1 MIDNIDYLFAL
12 LNTYVAFIAF
22 ATIVATL
29 RQSFGTPLTQ
39 FQYILF
45 RFFVE
50 SGLLHVILLLVPIML
65 FNLYADNP
73 KIWWWSTLCVV
84 VVPLGYVPSYL
95 YRRSQV
101 KNKVTPWSSKAVTIG
116 YLMFTIF
123 NLALIAGLTPWQ
135 PSLLTLSAYFLW
147 SMVAVILIFLTF
159 LGTFIHFED
168 DVATEERL
176 KNGKPEKEEA

>member
-50 SGLLHVILLLVPIML
+50 TGLLHVILLLVPIML
-65 FNLYADNP
+65 FNLFADNP
-73 KIWWWSTLCVV
+73 QIWWWSTFFVV
-84 VVPLGYVPSYL
+84 VIPLAYLPSYL
-95 YRRSQV
+95 YRRSRV
-101 KNKVTPWSSKAVTIG
+101 KNKFTPWSSKAVTLG
-116 YLMFTIF
+116 YILFIF
-123 NLALIAGLTPWQ
+123 FNIALLAGLTPWE
-135 PSLLTLSAYFLW
+135 PALLTISLYFLW
-147 SMVAVILIFLTF
+147 SMVAVVLIFLTF

-168 DVATEERL
+168 DETTEERIH
-176 KNGKPEKEEA
+176 NGNTKK